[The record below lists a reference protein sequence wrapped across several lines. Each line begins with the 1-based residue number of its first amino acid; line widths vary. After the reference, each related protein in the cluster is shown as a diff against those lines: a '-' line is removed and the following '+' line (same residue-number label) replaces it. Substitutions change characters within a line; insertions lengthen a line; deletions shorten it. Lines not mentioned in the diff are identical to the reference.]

1 MKTMTTSPIDQY
13 FEALNNIDREAY
25 LACFSNDATVQ
36 DPYGGRAFQG
46 QEGLN
51 KWFNGL
57 ERTWVRFAM
66 TPGKAHRAGNRVAV
80 PWTAEATAKSGKE
93 AAFDGINVFTLGEDG
108 RIAALEGYWDA
119 AAMMAQIS

>member
-1 MKTMTTSPIDQY
+1 MTTSPIDQY
-13 FEALNNIDREAY
+13 FDALNNIDREAY

-57 ERTWVRFAM
+57 ERTWGRFAM
-66 TPGKAHRAGNRVAV
+66 TPGKAYTAGNRVAV
-80 PWTAEATAKSGKE
+80 TWTAEATAKSGKE
-93 AAFDGINVFTLGEDG
+93 AAFDGVNLFTLTEDG
-108 RIAALEGYWDA
+108 RISSLEGYWDA
-119 AAMMAQIS
+119 TAMMAQIS

>member
-1 MKTMTTSPIDQY
+1 MTTSAIDQY
-13 FEALNNIDREAY
+13 FTALNNIDREAY
-25 LACFSNDATVQ
+25 LAAFSDDATVQ

-57 ERTWVRFAM
+57 ERTWAKFTM
-66 TPGKAHRAGNRVAV
+66 TPAESYRAGNRMAV
-80 PWTAEATAKSGKE
+80 RWTAEATANSGKE
-93 AAFDGINVFTLGEDG
+93 AAFHGINVFTLSEDG
-108 RIAALEGYWDA
+108 RISSLEGYWDA